1 MKNENEEL
9 EELEVVYE
17 GDVDISEA
25 SDQIIA
31 AAGSLVD
38 ALTEVFGNFY
48 EAMAEMKAE
57 EEE

>member
-1 MKNENEEL
+1 MKNENEEF

-25 SDQIIA
+25 FDQVIA
-31 AAGSLVD
+31 AAGSFVD
-38 ALTEVFGNFY
+38 ALTEAFGNFY